1 MLFYASPHTS
11 QDVGADG
18 MDPFVASIF
27 LGVVR
32 FIMSCFNAYLLKR
45 FKRRFL
51 LMLSSFCMAVFMF
64 ISAAVTIWISEGAKS
79 LNWVP
84 IFCLLMYV
92 CSSMIGLL
100 TIPWTMTAELF
111 PTEIRGIGHSL
122 SFSLANILMFMAVQS
137 YRTLL
142 DWFGPHGVQWF
153 FCFVSI
159 CGFFFGLCF
168 LPETHGKKLSEIQ
181 ASFEKKKPVARA
193 PMIPKNRSRVTASE
207 QVFNVSANAKE
218 IEQMLKRVEN
228 A

>member
-1 MLFYASPHTS
+1 
-11 QDVGADG
+11 
-18 MDPFVASIF
+18 
-27 LGVVR
+27 
-32 FIMSCFNAYLLKR
+32 MSCFNAYLLKR

-64 ISAAVTIWISEGAKS
+64 ISGATTIWIAEGAKS
-79 LNWVP
+79 LNFVP
-84 IFCLLMYV
+84 VFCLLMYV

-111 PTEIRGIGHSL
+111 PAEIRGVGHSV
-122 SFSLANILMFMAVQS
+122 SFSLANILMFFAVQS

-142 DWFGPHGVQWF
+142 DVLGGAHAVQWF
-153 FCFVSI
+153 FCLVSI
-159 CGFFFGLCF
+159 GGFFFGLFF

-181 ASFEKKKPVARA
+181 ASFEKKKPVTA

-207 QVFNVSANAKE
+207 QVVFNVTANAKE
-218 IEQMLKRVEN
+218 MEQILKRAEN